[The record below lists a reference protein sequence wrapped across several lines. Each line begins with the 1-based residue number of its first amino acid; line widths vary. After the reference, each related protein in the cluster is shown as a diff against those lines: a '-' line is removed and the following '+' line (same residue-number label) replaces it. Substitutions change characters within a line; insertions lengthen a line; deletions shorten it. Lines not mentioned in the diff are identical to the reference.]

1 MHTNTLKII
10 LIITFYGLVLACCQN
25 AGQASLGIAGLV
37 NPENQDSISQTDD
50 ENTLQEPT
58 VIFTEMGKNEPVDRG
73 IPLSPEGLVEQYLNQ
88 YIDNLRA
95 SLDSSQSGALDGQEF
110 NPFEYF
116 SYEFY
121 TKVTTAQLRLKERGE
136 TGFDPVLLTQDLPD
150 SIKIVQTDLDKE
162 LAVVTVEQYFIGNQD
177 PYPIQVFLGIR
188 DGSWRI
194 QDILPVE
201 EEVDLST
208 PSGTVN
214 AFYAWYLHQ
223 LRVKGAGM
231 TGLPDMLTK
240 TQLVSPGL
248 VQKVTQVLDGF
259 GDVAGYDPLLCA
271 QDVPPA
277 IWTEAEILNGDSAT
291 VLVNSDYPDYYVVVD
306 LEKDHGSWL
315 VEEISCRF
323 KPITTVKAFYTWY
336 LDYIGDSAV
345 EFRNPLVD
353 QAYQDSKFLS
363 ADLIQRVDES
373 TGFDPFLM
381 AQDIPRA
388 VEIQLG
394 PEESIVVLREQFGET
409 WQELLITLVDQDG
422 QWVIDDIQRSE
433 Q

>member
-1 MHTNTLKII
+1 M
-10 LIITFYGLVLACCQN
+10 
-25 AGQASLGIAGLV
+25 
-37 NPENQDSISQTDD
+37 
-50 ENTLQEPT
+50 
-58 VIFTEMGKNEPVDRG
+58 
-73 IPLSPEGLVEQYLNQ
+73 
-88 YIDNLRA
+88 
-95 SLDSSQSGALDGQEF
+95 
-110 NPFEYF
+110 
-116 SYEFY
+116 
-121 TKVTTAQLRLKERGE
+121 
-136 TGFDPVLLTQDLPD
+136 
-150 SIKIVQTDLDKE
+150 
-162 LAVVTVEQYFIGNQD
+162 AVVTIEQYFSGNQN
-177 PYPIQVFLGIR
+177 PYRIQVFLGIR

-194 QDILPVE
+194 LDILPVN

-214 AFYAWYLHQ
+214 AFYDWYLHQ

-231 TGLPDMLTK
+231 TGLPGMLTK
-240 TQLVSPGL
+240 SQLVSPGL

-277 IWTEAEILNGDSAT
+277 LWAEAEILDGDRAT
-291 VLVNSDYPDYYVVVD
+291 VLVSSDYPSYYVVVD
-306 LEKDHGSWL
+306 LEKDDGSWL
-315 VEEISCRF
+315 VNEISCKF
-323 KPITTVKAFYTWY
+323 QPITTVKAFYTWY
-336 LDYIGDSAV
+336 LDYIGDPAG

-353 QAYQDSKFLS
+353 RAYQESKFLS
-363 ADLIQRVDES
+363 ADWIQRVDES

-388 VEIQLG
+388 VEIQPG
-394 PEESIVVLREQFGET
+394 PDESIVVVREQFGET